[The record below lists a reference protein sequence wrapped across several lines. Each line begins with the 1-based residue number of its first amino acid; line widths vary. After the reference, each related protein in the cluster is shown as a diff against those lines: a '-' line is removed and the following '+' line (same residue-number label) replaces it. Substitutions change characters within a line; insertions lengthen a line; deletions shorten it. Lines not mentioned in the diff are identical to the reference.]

1 MEKKEIV
8 QTPTPEQ
15 RIMQLEQKLERVTKL
30 LTENVNLLKKLSK

>member
-1 MEKKEIV
+1 MDKKQIV
-8 QTPTPEQ
+8 QKPTPEQ